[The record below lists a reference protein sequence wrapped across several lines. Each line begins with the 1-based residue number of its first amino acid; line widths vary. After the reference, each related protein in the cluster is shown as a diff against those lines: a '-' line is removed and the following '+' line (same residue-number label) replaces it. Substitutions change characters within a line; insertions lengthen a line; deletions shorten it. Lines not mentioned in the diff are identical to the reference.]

1 MFRSLI
7 KEFKSFAFRGNVVD
21 LAIAVVLGVAFGAV
35 INSFVADLL
44 MPIVA
49 TIVGE
54 PSFDNLTL
62 DIGDSYLEYGSFLT
76 VLVNFLLVA
85 FALFLVVKAI
95 TRVTRPVGAPE
106 EAPALRACPYCQSN
120 IPTTATRC
128 SACTSDVEPVQ
139 TASNSA

>member
-1 MFRSLI
+1 MLGNLL
-7 KEFKSFAFRGNVVD
+7 KEFKNFAFRGNVVD

-35 INSFVADLL
+35 VNSFVTNIL

-54 PSFDNLTL
+54 PSFDELTM
-62 DIGDSYLEYGSFLT
+62 DIGDSYLFYGSFLT
-76 VLVNFLLVA
+76 VLVNFMLVA

-120 IPTTATRC
+120 IPSTATRC
-128 SACTSDVEPVQ
+128 SACTSEVTPV
-139 TASNSA
+139 

>member
-1 MFRSLI
+1 MLGSLLR
-7 KEFKSFAFRGNVVD
+7 EFKTFAFRGNVVD

-35 INSFVADLL
+35 INSFVTKIL

-54 PSFDNLTL
+54 PSFDNLRL
-62 DIGDSYLEYGSFLT
+62 DIGDSYLRYGSFLT

-120 IPTTATRC
+120 IPSLATRC
-128 SACTSDVEPVQ
+128 SACTSEVTSV
-139 TASNSA
+139 

>member
-1 MFRSLI
+1 MLGNMLR
-7 KEFKSFAFRGNVVD
+7 EFKNFAFRGNVVD

-35 INSFVADLL
+35 VNSFVTNIL

-54 PSFDNLTL
+54 PSFDDLTM
-62 DIGDSYLEYGSFLT
+62 DIGDSYLLYGSFLT

-120 IPTTATRC
+120 IPSTATRC
-128 SACTSDVEPVQ
+128 SACTSEVTPV
-139 TASNSA
+139 